1 MTMYKLTDTG
11 CVLRLDD
18 GAYIPNDPA
27 NCDWRSYE
35 SWLAGGNSPQ
45 PADAQAPSVD
55 SVLIQ
60 LRLECDRRLAALT
73 AGYPD
78 SEVLSWDKQEAE
90 ARAGGGP
97 LVSALAAARGI
108 DEQELIRRILAKAEA
123 FAVLSGTIIG
133 QRQALEDQVRA
144 GALEVEWPEVGLP
157 AQS

>member
-1 MTMYKLTDTG
+1 MYKLTNTDA
-11 CVLRLDD
+11 VIRMSD
-18 GAYIPNDPA
+18 GAHIPNDQA
-27 NCDWRSYE
+27 NGDRREYE
-35 SWLAGGNSPQ
+35 AWLAEGNTPE
-45 PADAQAPSVD
+45 PADTALLTEAG
-55 SVLIQ
+55 VLLWLHQ
-60 LRLECDRRLAALT
+60 ECDRRLAALK

-97 LVSALAAARGI
+97 LVSAMAAARGV

-144 GALEVEWPEVGLP
+144 GVLEVEWPEVGLP

>member
-1 MTMYKLTDTG
+1 MYRLTNG
-11 CVLRLDD
+11 SYVVRLSD
-18 GAYIPNDPA
+18 GMFIADNIALPE
-27 NCDWRSYE
+27 RQVYE
-35 SWLAGGNSPQ
+35 EWLASGNVPEPPEQEHSQ
-45 PADAQAPSVD
+45 SGE
-55 SVLIQ
+55 L
-60 LRLECDRRLAALT
+60 LRWLRWECDRRLAALK

-97 LVSALAAARGI
+97 LASALAAARGL

-144 GALEVEWPEVGLP
+144 GAVEVDWPG
-157 AQS
+157 

>member
-1 MTMYKLTDTG
+1 MYKRIDDHH
-11 CVLRLDD
+11 VLYLPERAVITLPAAESY
-18 GAYIPNDPA
+18 GFAY
-27 NCDWRSYE
+27 E
-35 SWLAGGNSPQ
+35 EWLAAGNTPE
-45 PADAQAPSVD
+45 PADAPAHSVE

-60 LRLECDRRLAALT
+60 LRLECDRRLAALK

-97 LVSALAAARGI
+97 LVSALAAARGL

-133 QRQALEDQVRA
+133 QRQALEDLVRA
-144 GALEVEWPEVGLP
+144 GSLEVEWPEVGLP

>member
-1 MTMYKLTDTG
+1 MYQVIDESR
-11 CVLRLDD
+11 VLYLPERATITLPAAESY
-18 GAYIPNDPA
+18 GFAYEA
-27 NCDWRSYE
+27 
-35 SWLAGGNSPQ
+35 WLAEGNMPM
-45 PADAQAPSVD
+45 PAETVAPTEA
-55 SVLIQ
+55 SVLLWLHQ
-60 LRLECDRRLAALT
+60 ECDRRLAAVK

-97 LVSALAAARGI
+97 LVSALAAARGL

-144 GALEVEWPEVGLP
+144 GAVEVDWPE
-157 AQS
+157 

>member
-1 MTMYKLTDTG
+1 MYKLINES
-11 CVLRLDD
+11 CVLNISEDVQFPMPAQESY
-18 GAYIPNDPA
+18 GFAYEA
-27 NCDWRSYE
+27 
-35 SWLAGGNSPQ
+35 WLAAGNTPE
-45 PADAQAPSVD
+45 PADAPAHSVE
-55 SVLIQ
+55 SMLTL
-60 LRLECDRRLAALT
+60 LRLECDRRLAALK

-97 LVSALAAARGI
+97 LVSALAAARGL

-144 GALEVEWPEVGLP
+144 GAVEVDWPE
-157 AQS
+157 

>member
-11 CVLRLDD
+11 GVLRLDD
-18 GAYIPNDPA
+18 GAYIPNDLA
-27 NCDWRSYE
+27 NVDRLAYE
-35 SWLAGGNSPQ
+35 AWLAEGNTPE
-45 PADAQAPSVD
+45 PADIAVPTEAG
-55 SVLIQ
+55 VLAQ
-60 LRLECDRRLAALT
+60 LRQECDRRLALLRRD
-73 AGYPD
+73 YPD

-133 QRQALEDQVRA
+133 QRQALEDLVRA
-144 GALEVEWPEVGLP
+144 GALEVEWPVGETAP
-157 AQS
+157 SP